1 MFELYDYVRSSAAYR
16 VRIALALKG
25 LAATKIEIHLLRDGG
40 VHHSAAYKAINPQEL
55 VPSLSVGE
63 ATLTQSLAIIEYL
76 EDLYPDPPVLP
87 ANPVHRAMVRA
98 MALAVAAD
106 IHPIQNLRV
115 LNYLRKELAQPEERV
130 MAWARHWIDTGLG
143 ALEAMVLRAPVQ
155 GAYCF
160 GDTVTLADICLAPQ
174 MVNARRYGCDLSHV
188 PRLVAIDAA
197 LRALP
202 AFAQNTSEV
211 KAN

>member
-1 MFELYDYVRSSAAYR
+1 MFELYDYTRSSAAYR

-25 LAATKIEIHLLRDGG
+25 LEAARHEVHLKDGG
-40 VHHSAAYKAINPQEL
+40 AQHSAAYREINPQAL
-55 VPSLSVGE
+55 VPSLVIEGV
-63 ATLTQSLAIIEYL
+63 TFTQSLAIIEYL
-76 EDLYPDPPVLP
+76 EERHPIPRLLPRDL
-87 ANPVHRAMVRA
+87 VHRTEVRA

-115 LNYLRKELAQPEERV
+115 LNYLRKNLGQDDAGV
-130 MAWARHWIDTGLG
+130 NAWARHWIETGLQ
-143 ALEAMVLRAPVQ
+143 ALDALAARASVQ

-174 MVNARRYGCDLSHV
+174 MVNARRFGADLSTV
-188 PRLVAIDAA
+188 PRLVAIDAR

-202 AFAQNTSEV
+202 AFATTTSEI
-211 KAN
+211 AAA

>member
-1 MFELYDYVRSSAAYR
+1 MFELYDYARSSAAYR

-25 LAATKIEIHLLRDGG
+25 LEVAKHDIHLVKDGG
-40 VHHSAAYKAINPQEL
+40 AQNSAAYKAINPQGL
-55 VPSLSVGE
+55 VPALVIEGV
-63 ATLTQSLAIIEYL
+63 TFTQSLAIIEYL
-76 EDLYPDPPVLP
+76 EERHPIPRILPRDL
-87 ANPVHRAMVRA
+87 VHRAEVRA

-115 LNYLRKELAQPEERV
+115 LNYLRKNFGQDDAGV
-130 MAWARHWIDTGLG
+130 NAWARHWIETGLQ
-143 ALEAMVLRAPVQ
+143 ALDALVARAAVK

-174 MVNARRYGCDLSHV
+174 MVNARRFGADFSSV
-188 PRLVAIDAA
+188 QRLVDIDTR

-202 AFAQNTSEV
+202 AFATTTSEV
-211 KAN
+211 AAA